1 MKILRGVE
9 NMEQRSRTR
18 NQEYEKLDKEE
29 YTYET
34 VDSYQNPR
42 ENAIQAY
49 TMEEYMAEIVREK
62 LQNQNHTKERENLE
76 KGYREERRK

>member
-1 MKILRGVE
+1 MSGVE
-9 NMEQRSRTR
+9 GRNRTR

-49 TMEEYMAEIVREK
+49 TMEEYLTEIAREK
-62 LQNQNHTKERENLE
+62 VRNQNYKKERRNLDR
-76 KGYREERRK
+76 GYEEERRK

>member
-1 MKILRGVE
+1 MSGVE
-9 NMEQRSRTR
+9 GRNRTR

-49 TMEEYMAEIVREK
+49 TMEEYMTEIAREK
-62 LQNQNHTKERENLE
+62 VRNQNYKKERKNLE
-76 KGYREERRK
+76 RGYEEVRRK

>member
-1 MKILRGVE
+1 
-9 NMEQRSRTR
+9 MEGRNRTR

-42 ENAIQAY
+42 ENARQAY
-49 TMEEYMAEIVREK
+49 TMEEYLTEIAREK
-62 LQNQNHTKERENLE
+62 VRNQNYKKERRNLDR
-76 KGYREERRK
+76 GYEEERRK